1 LAIFNANAELV
12 GAPNDLMYLK
22 QGEHLMKKGVFS
34 PALTYLNQALLLN
47 PESKVIKN
55 ERIPKSNNYNFNNI
69 YKLSQF

>member
-47 PESKVIKN
+47 PESKVIKEKRKLKN
-55 ERIPKSNNYNFNNI
+55 INYSVN
-69 YKLSQF
+69 SQF